1 MDVLEVD
8 PPDVEPPEVVP
19 VCPEPLWLLEAE
31 LVGAVLPV
39 LLGVPPDVKEP
50 PLDVP
55 CAVEA

>member
-1 MDVLEVD
+1 MD